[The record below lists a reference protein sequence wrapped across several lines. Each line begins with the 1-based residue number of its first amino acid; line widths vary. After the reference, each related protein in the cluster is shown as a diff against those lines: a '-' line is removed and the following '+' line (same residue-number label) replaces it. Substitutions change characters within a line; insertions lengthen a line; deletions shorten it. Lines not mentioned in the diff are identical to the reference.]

1 MVSFD
6 CLFLLIVN
14 FQKRENTRVITEMR
28 KSKYTFN
35 SKVFIKKKQQWLM
48 QNCLVISLV
57 KSPETYFP

>member
-14 FQKRENTRVITEMR
+14 FLKRENTRVITEMR

-35 SKVFIKKKQQWLM
+35 SKVFIY
-48 QNCLVISLV
+48 I
-57 KSPETYFP
+57 YI